1 MGPYLYHC
9 ISRVIPLVLVI
20 SSLSQL
26 NLLRVIGI
34 IGKALMI
41 VNNKNYIENFLLE
54 Y

>member
-26 NLLRVIGI
+26 NLLRVYW
-34 IGKALMI
+34 
-41 VNNKNYIENFLLE
+41 NYWESTDDSE
-54 Y
+54 